1 MGASSG
7 WNLVARRPPRRR
19 AAPKSSARHLVLVPP
34 TPGAEPVRSR
44 SAPTPPARDA
54 GTARDSA

>member
-19 AAPKSSARHLVLVPP
+19 AASKPPARHLVLVPR
-34 TPGAEPVRSR
+34 TPGADPGRSR
-44 SAPTPPARDA
+44 PEPTPPRDA
-54 GTARDSA
+54 GTTRDAG